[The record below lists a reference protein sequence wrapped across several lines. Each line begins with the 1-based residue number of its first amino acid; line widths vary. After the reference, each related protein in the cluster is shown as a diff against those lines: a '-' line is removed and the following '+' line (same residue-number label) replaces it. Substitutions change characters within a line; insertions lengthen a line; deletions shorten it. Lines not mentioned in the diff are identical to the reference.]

1 MMRREL
7 RTAPAAIAAVILIL
21 FGCTDQQPTD
31 PATLAPT
38 AQRNGGGS
46 SDTALSPRLVRQLA
60 AARGI
65 GRLADA
71 PHVRPALAELG
82 QALMFD
88 PILSGNHDVSC
99 ATCHITAFST
109 GDGRSLS
116 VGAGG
121 TGLGPNRTSPDGVF
135 IPRNAPPVFDLAQL
149 RHMFWDGRVETD
161 GHGHFT
167 TPAQSQLTPSMQR
180 ILEFGAISAQPM
192 FPVAARAEMRGQ
204 SGNELTTIADDDYT
218 DIWSGL

>member
-1 MMRREL
+1 MRHGL
-7 RTAPAAIAAVILIL
+7 GATSAAVATVVLML
-21 FGCTDQQPTD
+21 FGCSDQQPTD
-31 PATLAPT
+31 PAILAPS
-38 AQRNGGGS
+38 AQRNKGGS

-65 GRLADA
+65 GRLDDP

-82 QALMFD
+82 RALLFD

-99 ATCHITAFST
+99 ATCHIAAYAT

-121 TGLGPNRTSPDGVF
+121 TGLGPNRTHPDGVF

-161 GHGHFT
+161 GHGHFI
-167 TPAQSQLTPSMQR
+167 TPAQAQLTPSMQR
-180 ILEFGAISAQPM
+180 VLEFGAISAQPM
-192 FPVAARAEMRGQ
+192 FPVTARTEMRGQ
-204 SGNELTTIADDDYT
+204 SGNELTKIA
-218 DIWSGL
+218 G